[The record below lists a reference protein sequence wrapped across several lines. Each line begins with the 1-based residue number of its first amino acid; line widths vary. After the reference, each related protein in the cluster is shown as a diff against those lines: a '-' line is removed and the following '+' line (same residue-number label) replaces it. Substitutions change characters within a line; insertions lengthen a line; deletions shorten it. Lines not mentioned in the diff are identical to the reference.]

1 MPLKTSAYGKSCN
14 RQTKWM
20 YYLIEDNNFLQKD
33 NTVWDKFSKFDRKLV
48 YNKTVLKTKRK
59 PCGDKVTG
67 FYDKEIPKVD
77 SNHACLAVIS
87 LDSALKK
94 D

>member
-1 MPLKTSAYGKSCN
+1 
-14 RQTKWM
+14 M
-20 YYLIEDNNFLQKD
+20 YYLIEVNNLLQKC
-33 NTVWDKFSKFDRKLV
+33 NTVWDKFSKFDRKSV

-59 PCGDKVTG
+59 TCGDKVTV

-77 SNHACLAVIS
+77 SNHACLAVIR
-87 LDSALKK
+87 LYSALKK

>member
-1 MPLKTSAYGKSCN
+1 
-14 RQTKWM
+14 M

-33 NTVWDKFSKFDRKLV
+33 NTVWDKFSKFDRKPV

-67 FYDKEIPKVD
+67 LYDKEIPKVD